1 MGIDDLLR
9 IPPVFQIEVNGRTR
23 SGTIQGQGNGQV
35 LQTGGLQ
42 PHQHVPHTGT
52 FELEHAGGIS
62 AGKHGINCRI
72 VQRDRIYGE
81 CRFILLNGT
90 DTVPDN
96 CQVPQPQKIK
106 FQQAHSFQNAHGI
119 LGDDGFLIS
128 LQRHQISDRHRR
140 DQHAGSMGRSVPRH
154 ALHLHCHIDQL
165 FCCRIGFIQFPQVF
179 PVLALHGF
187 RNALSGIDRLCN
199 FVAQPVGN
207 PHCPSGIPN
216 GSPCLHQVE
225 SDDFRH
231 PIGTIA
237 GDHILLDTLSAL
249 YAEVNVKI
257 RHADTLRIQEAFK
270 QQLVSQ
276 RVDLGNAHTVG
287 TQTSRTGTTPRSNGN
302 VVTSGE
308 IDIVPHDQKVI
319 HVSHLG
325 NHRDLHTQPFQH
337 LR

>member
-1 MGIDDLLR
+1 MWDAGSVPARVGIDDLLR

-140 DQHAGSMGRSVPRH
+140 DQHAGAWVE
-154 ALHLHCHIDQL
+154 A
-165 FCCRIGFIQFPQVF
+165 CRGM
-179 PVLALHGF
+179 
-187 RNALSGIDRLCN
+187 
-199 FVAQPVGN
+199 
-207 PHCPSGIPN
+207 PSTCIAI
-216 GSPCLHQVE
+216 SISFFAVE
-225 SDDFRH
+225 SVSYSFRRSSPSLPSMDSAMLFRESIDF
-231 PIGTIA
+231 A
-237 GDHILLDTLSAL
+237 IL
-249 YAEVNVKI
+249 
-257 RHADTLRIQEAFK
+257 
-270 QQLVSQ
+270 
-276 RVDLGNAHTVG
+276 
-287 TQTSRTGTTPRSNGN
+287 
-302 VVTSGE
+302 
-308 IDIVPHDQKVI
+308 
-319 HVSHLG
+319 SHS
-325 NHRDLHTQPFQH
+325 P
-337 LR
+337 